1 MTSTYVAIVGNG
13 KTTRSNVEAL
23 IGDFSEAFDDLTLII
38 EMKPDLSGP
47 VAEAAI
53 WIDQYARDNELKVH
67 YSTNVYEHIDTNL
80 KLDTDAVKF
89 FVLWDDDDLACQK
102 AVAYAQNKDLPI
114 FDLTDGLVR
123 IPTDQGKVEAPEE
136 SQMPDF
142 ETNVKEEPGPSAARN
157 FGMPRSSGLFE
168 SLEDR
173 FPLDLED
180 EFLEGG
186 LLIEEALEEAGTIM
200 ARAFVREMLRM
211 LKEERDGETK

>member
-1 MTSTYVAIVGNG
+1 MTSTHVAIVGNG

-47 VAEAAI
+47 AAEAAV
-53 WIDQYARDNELKVH
+53 WVDQYAQDNGIKVH
-67 YSTNVYEHIDTNL
+67 YSSDVYEHISTNL

-102 AVAYAQNKDLPI
+102 AVSYAQEHKLPV

-123 IPTDQGKVEAPEE
+123 IPTDQGKIDAPAE

-142 ETNVKEEPGPSAARN
+142 ETNVKEDPEPSAASS
-157 FGMPRSSGLFE
+157 FGMPKPSTIFE
-168 SLEDR
+168 TMESD
-173 FPLDLED
+173 FPTFED

-186 LLIEEALEEAGTIM
+186 ALIEEALEEAGTLM
-200 ARAFVREMLRM
+200 ARAFVREMLRI